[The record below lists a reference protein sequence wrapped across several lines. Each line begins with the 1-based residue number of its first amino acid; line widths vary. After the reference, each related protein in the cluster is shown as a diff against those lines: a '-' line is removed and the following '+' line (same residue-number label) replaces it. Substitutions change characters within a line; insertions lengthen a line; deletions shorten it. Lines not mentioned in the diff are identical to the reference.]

1 MSKTQQEPAAAAAN
15 SAPTNGK
22 SAPAASA
29 AAVETAT
36 GDEGPLTMALQVV
49 EKKVRNL
56 EKRKVSLTGKY
67 RQRKRGNVLERS
79 HPVFRHCQ
87 KFWRFRRENRFRTF
101 RFTL

>member
-1 MSKTQQEPAAAAAN
+1 MTLGASSTAFAAKCKDVEIKVKNERAQEIKVYRAKYWDTEAEKWRTEDF
-15 SAPTNGK
+15 SAWK
-22 SAPAASA
+22 LAPS
-29 AAVETAT
+29 TK
-36 GDEGPLTMALQVV
+36 

-87 KFWRFRRENRFRTF
+87 KFWRFR
-101 RFTL
+101 